1 MSAPKG
7 MAGVDRRGFFM
18 GAAAASA
25 MAAMPIRS
33 FAQPRSDRPILL
45 RGAYVITMGPG
56 GDLPRADVLV
66 RGGEIA
72 AIGPA
77 LTAGDAEIVDAAGQI
92 LMPGLVDTH
101 THIWLSQMRGLF
113 GRSLPGRIKKISDV
127 PRFK

>member
-66 RGGEIA
+66 RDGVVAATDEQGG
-72 AIGPA
+72 G
-77 LTAGDAEIVDAAGQI
+77 LDAGDADADDRLRNQPAE
-92 LMPGLVDTH
+92 PADRH
-101 THIWLSQMRGLF
+101 P
-113 GRSLPGRIKKISDV
+113 LPV
-127 PRFK
+127 A